1 MASDFSKL
9 NELVIYHKD
18 IDFSIK
24 TVELLTRNL
33 LSQIDI
39 VSRALCESP
48 VSLKKAIENDLIKI
62 GSYKCG
68 SGNHWVYIHL
78 NQHNYVIPYVVTH

>member
-1 MASDFSKL
+1 MGCNPCKL
-9 NELVIYHKD
+9 SELVIYHKD

-24 TVELLTRNL
+24 TVELLTRNV
-33 LSQIDI
+33 LSQIDV

-62 GSYKCG
+62 GSYKCEY
-68 SGNHWVYIHL
+68 GNHWVYIHL
-78 NQHNYVIPYVVTH
+78 NKHNYVIPYVVTH